1 MQQQAE
7 IDFTNSPHLPDE
19 AAVLA
24 CLGHGRESA
33 VSSTIIEAR
42 TGLRP
47 RRVQQI
53 IRKLRLEHG
62 YRIMASTRRPMGYY
76 IAENQDEIV
85 DNVRALMS
93 RGIKD
98 LMVAAKFRKMSLR
111 MVFEQACMIAENE
124 NAEQ

>member
-1 MQQQAE
+1 MEQSLLNF
-7 IDFTNSPHLPDE
+7 DSPNLLSDE
-19 AAVLA
+19 EAVLS
-24 CLGHGRESA
+24 CLGHGRQA
-33 VSSTIIEAR
+33 ATSSTIIEER
-42 TGLRP
+42 TGLKP
-47 RRVQQI
+47 RRVQQVV
-53 IRKLRLEHG
+53 RKLRLGHG